1 MLLLW
6 MVVVTVRESAYHIVG
21 ADVLKAPCWMEKAW
35 SWGSEVPSVPGRYHW
50 CLLVPAWTWFL
61 PLQTTLICRLS
72 RRGAVSYYRVL
83 LASGILSELYNRLFC
98 FLKHFLLLSLIMLRF
113 PVNAV
118 SCNYHLQISGFAK
131 LFLKGIFFFF
141 SLWISDDQEQNYNH
155 LILNS
160 ATQTPTHGKRKQS
173 KITHDVTFLCQP
185 VTFTGIK
192 VCLMLIEW
200 FQWQWCMSDGFH

>member
-1 MLLLW
+1 MGSSPLRENSTQVQLLSLPSCIYEAINLILPCTHVMLLLW

-131 LFLKGIFFFF
+131 LFLKGIFFF
-141 SLWISDDQEQNYNH
+141 SLCEFQMTKN
-155 LILNS
+155 
-160 ATQTPTHGKRKQS
+160 
-173 KITHDVTFLCQP
+173 KIIIT
-185 VTFTGIK
+185 
-192 VCLMLIEW
+192 W
-200 FQWQWCMSDGFH
+200 Y